1 MIQELSG
8 AAPLVEIRTRRTMK
22 MPASGA
28 VGAGSV
34 IADRSAGRPVSLG
47 MSDIYD
53 NPLGRKSK
61 VKNYHK

>member
-1 MIQELSG
+1 
-8 AAPLVEIRTRRTMK
+8 MK
-22 MPASGA
+22 MPTSVDLVSAEGA

>member
-1 MIQELSG
+1 MI
-8 AAPLVEIRTRRTMK
+8 RRVK
-22 MPASGA
+22 MPASVDLVSAEGA

-53 NPLGRKSK
+53 DPLGRKSK